1 MRATLGW
8 KDQVGNHE
16 FREWDEWEAERGGTM
31 GRGWV
36 CGTCFA
42 AGVRAHQGW
51 CVGRP
56 GWVYK
61 HAKVERVGW
70 GHCWRTGGGWGG
82 GLGDRREI
90 DGGRRRSWGVP
101 FTAKRFRDINDIDIT
116 SAPIDWAGSL
126 KNPNEKIANN
136 LK

>member
-1 MRATLGW
+1 MGRGIGAIGGAMRATLGW

-70 GHCWRTGGGWGG
+70 GHCSRTGGGWGG
-82 GLGDRREI
+82 ELGESM
-90 DGGRRRSWGVP
+90 GGEGDLGVCRSPLKDSEMLTISISRRRLSIGLAV
-101 FTAKRFRDINDIDIT
+101 
-116 SAPIDWAGSL
+116 
-126 KNPNEKIANN
+126 
-136 LK
+136 